1 MMESWLSP
9 MYQREVSP
17 VSATPVMP
25 SSVCILSTTASDCVA
40 GPPDMTMG
48 LAKGM
53 DTGMH
58 STLVIFTWILPVVIC
73 VAALGSHPFT

>member
-1 MMESWLSP
+1 

-17 VSATPVMP
+17 VSAIPVTP
-25 SSVCILSTTASDCVA
+25 SSVCILSTIASATDAEV
-40 GPPDMTMG
+40 PDMTMG

-58 STLVIFTWILPVVIC
+58 STLVIFI
-73 VAALGSHPFT
+73 